1 MKKIFNK
8 KNLFSL
14 ILVVL
19 ASLLQTYCFQVFLLP
34 ANMVSAGFTGVA
46 IIINK
51 IFSNVSIAFLI
62 IALNLPVALICLKG
76 ISVRFTIFST
86 LQFVLTSV
94 FLNIC
99 SFNPL
104 FTDIILNVI
113 FGGFLNG
120 IAVVLALKADAST
133 GGTDFIALF
142 FSNKFNKSLWNEVF
156 FFNATLIVIFGFQEG
171 WVAAGYSILYQYIA
185 TLTINRFHQR
195 YRRVTMQIMTK
206 KPKEILHM
214 YTTEYRHGI
223 TCAEGYGGYSGAPI
237 TTLTT
242 VVSSYEIKEVEK
254 SLLEIDPNCLINEF
268 VTNKFI
274 GRFYVAPIK

>member
-8 KNLFSL
+8 KNLISL

-19 ASLLQTYCFQVFLLP
+19 ASLLQTYCFQVFLFP

-62 IALNLPVALICLKG
+62 IALNLPVAIICLKG
-76 ISVRFTIFST
+76 ISVRFTILST

-94 FLNIC
+94 FLNVF
-99 SFNPL
+99 SFNFI

-113 FGGFLNG
+113 FGGFLSG

-156 FFNATLIVIFGFQEG
+156 FFNATLIIIFGFQQG
-171 WVAAGYSILYQYIA
+171 WVAAGYSILYQYIS

-206 KPKEILHM
+206 KSKEILQM
-214 YTTEYRHGI
+214 YTNEYNHGI

-242 VVSSYEIKEVEK
+242 VVSSYEIKELEK
-254 SLLEIDPNCLINEF
+254 RLLEVDPECLINEF